1 MCGPATGRHPSPS
14 SGSTR
19 HELRSAVEKGY
30 AVLGCRPQRRVTGP
44 LSAERTIKRLSPA
57 IPSSEPYFS
66 GCYRQHRACRSKNQA
81 ETARGC
87 GCSPAQ
93 ISIAHRR
100 CPRFPSSG
108 AFRSRPGSRRP
119 AHIHRPPSK
128 PITLADH
135 RAIGWRSL
143 IEGRAGVNQRQSEPL
158 SAIVLTHREL
168 WQHVPFSGSIL
179 RGGQM
184 AAPSPNILK
193 GRKGPIHIIPR
204 VRWGLYKAKC
214 LRLKVAGRSGPSLT
228 QQGVTPGFRANAIGR
243 VDTSKS
249 RRFETVCWPLSKPV
263 RRELRPDVTPLAA
276 SYVMRRRGLGQP
288 DHAAYVG
295 DDV

>member
-108 AFRSRPGSRRP
+108 AFRRRPGSRRP
-119 AHIHRPPSK
+119 AHGV
-128 PITLADH
+128 A
-135 RAIGWRSL
+135 AVAGGAA
-143 IEGRAGVNQRQSEPL
+143 GRAALVEEGWLAGAFLPIERRG
-158 SAIVLTHREL
+158 A
-168 WQHVPFSGSIL
+168 SGRAAS
-179 RGGQM
+179 GGQ
-184 AAPSPNILK
+184 
-193 GRKGPIHIIPR
+193 RR
-204 VRWGLYKAKC
+204 
-214 LRLKVAGRSGPSLT
+214 
-228 QQGVTPGFRANAIGR
+228 GR
-243 VDTSKS
+243 VI
-249 RRFETVCWPLSKPV
+249 EPV
-263 RRELRPDVTPLAA
+263 RERLDQK
-276 SYVMRRRGLGQP
+276 GQKKMGQNP
-288 DHAAYVG
+288 WLC
-295 DDV
+295 

>member
-1 MCGPATGRHPSPS
+1 VCGPATGRHPSPS

-66 GCYRQHRACRSKNQA
+66 GCYRQHRACRSKNHA

-108 AFRSRPGSRRP
+108 AFRRRPGSRRP
-119 AHIHRPPSK
+119 AHIHRPPSE
-128 PITLADH
+128 THHA
-135 RAIGWRSL
+135 RG
-143 IEGRAGVNQRQSEPL
+143 QQL
-158 SAIVLTHREL
+158 SAS
-168 WQHVPFSGSIL
+168 PCPL
-179 RGGQM
+179 RTAGKN
-184 AAPSPNILK
+184 AALLN
-193 GRKGPIHIIPR
+193 
-204 VRWGLYKAKC
+204 
-214 LRLKVAGRSGPSLT
+214 LRLTGAE
-228 QQGVTPGFRANAIGR
+228 RAPRLAI
-243 VDTSKS
+243 S
-249 RRFETVCWPLSKPV
+249 V
-263 RRELRPDVTPLAA
+263 RRRP
-276 SYVMRRRGLGQP
+276 
-288 DHAAYVG
+288 
-295 DDV
+295 